1 MHCSCDFSPRSV
13 FDSSLQELTMS
24 TFLLPPII
32 AIHSFCSSVVGKNSM
47 EMAKH
52 FDDVTHPGGSGW
64 PLAISYWPNP
74 WVTAATAKVPTTAS
88 TSFRDNLKPQSFS
101 MLKLGQKIQKFG
113 EYVLSIVGQMFGGQC
128 PVGMLIASI
137 LVSVG
142 GPSVGH
148 CPNAC

>member
-1 MHCSCDFSPRSV
+1 MHCSCDFSPSV
-13 FDSSLQELTMS
+13 FDSSLQELTM
-24 TFLLPPII
+24 TNFLVPPII
-32 AIHSFCSSVVGKNSM
+32 AFHSFCMLSREEFCRIGRSYTMCN
-47 EMAKH
+47 
-52 FDDVTHPGGSGW
+52 THPGGSGW
-64 PLAISYWPNP
+64 AAIGKTLGSPQLLRKCP
-74 WVTAATAKVPTTAS
+74 PPAS

-128 PVGMLIASI
+128 PVGMLMASI

-142 GPSVGH
+142 GRSVGH